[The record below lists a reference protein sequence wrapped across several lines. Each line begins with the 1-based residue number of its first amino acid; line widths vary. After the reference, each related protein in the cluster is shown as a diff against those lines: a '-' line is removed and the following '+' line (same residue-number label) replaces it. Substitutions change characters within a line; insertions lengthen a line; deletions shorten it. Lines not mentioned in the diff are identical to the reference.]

1 MLQVHVYSSDLFRR
15 LAEASWVVST
25 MSNSTALLI
34 TLLYWTAE
42 FKGGVLTFAD
52 FFQHAFQV
60 SAIKGLELW

>member
-1 MLQVHVYSSDLFRR
+1 M
-15 LAEASWVVST
+15 AEASWVVST

-60 SAIKGLELW
+60 SLIKGLELW